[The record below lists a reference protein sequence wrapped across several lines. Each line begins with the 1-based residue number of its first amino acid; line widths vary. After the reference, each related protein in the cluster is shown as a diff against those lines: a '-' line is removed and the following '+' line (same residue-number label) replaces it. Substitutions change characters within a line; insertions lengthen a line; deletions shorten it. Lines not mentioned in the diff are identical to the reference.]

1 MKVSPCPFCGERLA
15 LKGVPGI
22 GTDFY
27 VQCQTCSS
35 CGPYGPDLEAAVNQW
50 NNNLRTN
57 EETKMRED
65 HKLLQFFN
73 YAHLPAH
80 LQELSKP
87 FHELAHAIW
96 DKLQDNPE
104 TTTAL
109 RKLLE
114 AKDCAVRSVIY
125 K

>member
-1 MKVSPCPFCGERLA
+1 
-15 LKGVPGI
+15 
-22 GTDFY
+22 
-27 VQCQTCSS
+27 
-35 CGPYGPDLEAAVNQW
+35 
-50 NNNLRTN
+50 
-57 EETKMRED
+57 MRED

-73 YAHLPAH
+73 YSHLPAH

-87 FHELAHAIW
+87 FHDLAHAIW
-96 DKLQDNPE
+96 DKLKDNPE